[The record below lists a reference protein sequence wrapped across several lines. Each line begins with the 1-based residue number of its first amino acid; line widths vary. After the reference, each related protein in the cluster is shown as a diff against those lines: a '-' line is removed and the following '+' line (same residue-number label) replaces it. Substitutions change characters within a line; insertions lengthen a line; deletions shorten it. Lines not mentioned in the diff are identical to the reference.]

1 MAKKIIEYGNEARS
15 KMQKG
20 IEKLASA
27 VATTLGPKGRN
38 VVIEKSYG
46 SPVITKDGVTVA
58 KSVELSDPLE
68 KVGAELVKSVAA
80 KTAEDAGDGT
90 TTATVLANAIYN
102 EGLKLV
108 QAGMNPMEI
117 KKGIEAASDAV
128 VDHIKKTSKKISGNS
143 EIVNVATIS
152 ANSDKE
158 LGSMIADAFSK
169 VGNEGVITVEEAK
182 GMETS
187 VDVVEGMQF
196 DRGYLSPYFVTQ
208 AEKME
213 CTYDNASILVYDG
226 KISNLQSIL
235 PILEGVAKSGKP
247 LLIIADDIDG
257 DALATL
263 VVNRIRGGLKIVAV
277 KAPGFGDRKKE
288 MLKDIAILT
297 GAEFISEELGMKLD
311 AATLD
316 SLGLA
321 KRIIVSK
328 ENTTII
334 DGAGDK
340 NLLEQRV
347 SEIRSAISTTT
358 SEYDKEKLSERLA
371 KLAGGVAVIKVG
383 GNSEL
388 EVKEKKDRV
397 DDAVAATRA
406 AVAEGI
412 VPGGGVMLLNSS
424 KVLESLKVDG
434 DDQKAGVSIVL
445 KALQAPIRQIAKN
458 AGKDDGAIIGKL
470 FELQEKDSNI
480 GYDASKH
487 DTKEAYVDMMK
498 AGIIDPAKVVRCALQ
513 NAVSVS
519 GLLLTTEAMIADNP
533 EKDSDDKLNSMG
545 GMGGMGMM

>member
-27 VATTLGPKGRN
+27 VSTTLGPKGRN

-46 SPVITKDGVTVA
+46 APVITKDGVTVA
-58 KSVELSDPLE
+58 KAIELSDPLE
-68 KVGAELVKSVAA
+68 KIGAELVKSVAA

-117 KKGIEAASDAV
+117 KKGIEIATDAV
-128 VDHIKKTSKKISGNS
+128 VDHIKKASKKISGNS
-143 EIVNVATIS
+143 EIVQVATIS

-158 LGSMIADAFSK
+158 LGNMIADAFSK

-182 GMETS
+182 GMDTS

-213 CTYDNASILVYDG
+213 CVYDNASILVYDG
-226 KISNLQSIL
+226 KISNLQTIL
-235 PILEGVAKSGKP
+235 PILEGVAKAAKP

-311 AATLD
+311 TVTLD

-340 NLLEQRV
+340 NELEKRV
-347 SEIRSAISTTT
+347 SESDRCG
-358 SEYDKEKLSERLA
+358 A
-371 KLAGGVAVIKVG
+371 KT
-383 GNSEL
+383 NF
-388 EVKEKKDRV
+388 R
-397 DDAVAATRA
+397 
-406 AVAEGI
+406 
-412 VPGGGVMLLNSS
+412 
-424 KVLESLKVDG
+424 
-434 DDQKAGVSIVL
+434 
-445 KALQAPIRQIAKN
+445 
-458 AGKDDGAIIGKL
+458 
-470 FELQEKDSNI
+470 F
-480 GYDASKH
+480 
-487 DTKEAYVDMMK
+487 
-498 AGIIDPAKVVRCALQ
+498 
-513 NAVSVS
+513 S
-519 GLLLTTEAMIADNP
+519 GLP
-533 EKDSDDKLNSMG
+533 E
-545 GMGGMGMM
+545 

>member
-1 MAKKIIEYGNEARS
+1 MTKKIIEYGHDARA

-20 IEKLASA
+20 ISQLASA

-38 VVIEKSYG
+38 VVIEKSFG
-46 SPVITKDGVTVA
+46 APVITKDGVTVA
-58 KSVELSDPLE
+58 KAIELGDPLE
-68 KVGAELVKSVAA
+68 KMGAELVKSVAA

-90 TTATVLANAIYN
+90 TTATVLAAAIYN

-117 KKGIEAASDAV
+117 KKGIDIATDAV
-128 VDHIKKTSKKISGNS
+128 ITHIKKTAKKISGNE
-143 EIVNVATIS
+143 EIAQVATIS

-158 LGSMIADAFSK
+158 LGDMIANAFSK
-169 VGNEGVITVEEAK
+169 VGNEGVIIVEEAK

-187 VDVVEGMQF
+187 VDIVEGMQF
-196 DRGYLSPYFVTQ
+196 DRGYLSPYFVTN

-213 CTYDNASILVYDG
+213 CIYEGASVLIFDG
-226 KISNLQSIL
+226 KISNLQSML
-235 PILEGVAKSGKP
+235 PILEGVAQSGKS

-288 MLKDIAILT
+288 TLKDIAILT
-297 GAEFISEELGMKLD
+297 GAEFISEELGMKLEN
-311 AATLD
+311 ASME
-316 SLGLA
+316 SLGVA

-328 ENTTII
+328 ENTTVI

-340 NLLEQRV
+340 KMLESRV
-347 SEIRSAISTTT
+347 SEIRAAIEKCT

-371 KLAGGVAVIKVG
+371 RLAGGVAVIRVG

-412 VPGGGVMLLNSS
+412 VAGGGIMLLNAS
-424 KVLESLKVDG
+424 KGLETLRVDG
-434 DDQKAGVSIVL
+434 DDQKAGVSIVR

-470 FELQEKDSNI
+470 LESKDENF
-480 GYDASKH
+480 GYDASKN
-487 DTKEAYVDMMK
+487 DDKDAYVDMIK
-498 AGIIDPAKVVRCALQ
+498 SGIIDPAKVVRCAIQ
-513 NAVSVS
+513 NAASVS
-519 GLLLTTEAMIADNP
+519 GLLLTTEAMIADSP
-533 EKDSDDKLNSMG
+533 EKNNDEKLNSMG

>member
-27 VATTLGPKGRN
+27 VSTTLGPKGRN

-46 SPVITKDGVTVA
+46 APVITKDGVTVA
-58 KSVELSDPLE
+58 KAIELSDPLE
-68 KVGAELVKSVAA
+68 KIGAELVKSVAA

-117 KKGIEAASDAV
+117 KKGIEIATDAV

-143 EIVNVATIS
+143 EIVQVATIS

-158 LGSMIADAFSK
+158 LGNMIADAFSK

-182 GMETS
+182 GMDTS

-213 CTYDNASILVYDG
+213 CVYDNASILVYDG
-226 KISNLQSIL
+226 KISNLQTIL
-235 PILEGVAKSGKP
+235 PILEGVAKAAKP

-311 AATLD
+311 TVTLD

-340 NLLEQRV
+340 NELEKRV
-347 SEIRSAISTTT
+347 SEIRSAISGTT

-412 VPGGGVMLLNSS
+412 VPGGGIMLLSAS
-424 KVLESLKVDG
+424 KVLETLKVEG

-458 AGKDDGAIIGKL
+458 AGKDDGAVIGKL
-470 FELQEKDSNI
+470 LESKDQNI
-480 GYDASKH
+480 GYDASKN
-487 DTKEAYVDMMK
+487 DPKEAYVDMMK
-498 AGIIDPAKVVRCALQ
+498 VGIIDPAKVVRCALQ
-513 NAVSVS
+513 NAASVS
-519 GLLLTTEAMIADNP
+519 GLLLTTEAMIAENP
-533 EKDSDDKLNSMG
+533 EKDTDDKLNGMG